1 MNTNPTQQSAPARY
15 RRYSNDEPEA
25 KLELARVKDALT
37 ELYELLED
45 YAPTWY
51 TEQHHKKAASAL
63 RLTKKL

>member
-1 MNTNPTQQSAPARY
+1 MNTNSTQQSGPARY
-15 RRYSNDEPEA
+15 RRYSNDEPDA
-25 KLELARVKDALT
+25 KLELARVKDVLA